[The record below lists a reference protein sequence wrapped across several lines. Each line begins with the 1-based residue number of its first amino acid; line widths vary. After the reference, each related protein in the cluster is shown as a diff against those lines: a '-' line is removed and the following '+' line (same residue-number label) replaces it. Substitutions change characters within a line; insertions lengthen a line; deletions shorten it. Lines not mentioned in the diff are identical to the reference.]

1 MQNYNKDELY
11 HYGVPGMR
19 WGRRKSDLNR
29 QNSSSYKGKGLTVSQ
44 ASRKAKKDKKIQKP
58 KDATDKYFEKTKTN
72 TKLKRIGYGSTIVG
86 AAMTSMGKNMYNKY
100 KYNASRGK
108 VAAINILGYG
118 GKALSGIGPV
128 VITAANIKQ
137 VSDANKWLHNK

>member
-19 WGRRKSDLNR
+19 WGRRKSALNR
-29 QNSSSYKGKGLTVSQ
+29 QNSSNYKGKGLTVSQ
-44 ASRKAKKDKKIQKP
+44 ASRQAKKDKKTQKP

-72 TKLKRIGYGSTIVG
+72 TRLKRIGYGSTIVG
-86 AAMTSMGKNMYNKY
+86 AVMTSIGKNMYNKH

-118 GKALSGIGPV
+118 GKALSGIGPAV
-128 VITAANIKQ
+128 VTAANIKQ
-137 VSDANKWLHNK
+137 VSDANKWLHGK